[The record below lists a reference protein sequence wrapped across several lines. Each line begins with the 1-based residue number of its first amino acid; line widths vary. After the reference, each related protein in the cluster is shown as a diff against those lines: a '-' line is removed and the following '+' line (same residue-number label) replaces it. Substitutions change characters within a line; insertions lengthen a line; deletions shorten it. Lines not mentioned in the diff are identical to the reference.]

1 MVVMTTSGLQNMPN
15 LNEKQNLNIGLS
27 NDDLFKTSY
36 GVGHHWRPGF
46 YFPDSIT
53 MSKQNNVVPCGI
65 ELESK
70 VKTEDHY
77 ETTNKSVYDQKV
89 PAEFLRNPRNPLPPH
104 HWDVNYINEFRS
116 RYLSGGYRGSL
127 SPSRQKS
134 ETRESFSNT
143 DDPIELWRPLSM
155 QPFEIE
161 NHHKD
166 GPSKK
171 IIASNTNPDL
181 SGRIL
186 YPKDKEI
193 LRNLDPYLTTYM
205 KDHRFWTNE
214 ELNEVAKKN
223 IATYWNLKDYPKSK
237 GFGLSPIPLPKEG
250 VRNEKKPMLDTLKFN
265 YATDHV
271 RVQPISN
278 HVPHTGLESTYQSD
292 YTRPNSVL
300 RKVDKVCPVETPF
313 TLPDPGTSVVYTA
326 PNMYKTEYST
336 IGECQRTLI

>member
-166 GPSKK
+166 GPSK
-171 IIASNTNPDL
+171 
-181 SGRIL
+181 
-186 YPKDKEI
+186 
-193 LRNLDPYLTTYM
+193 
-205 KDHRFWTNE
+205 
-214 ELNEVAKKN
+214 
-223 IATYWNLKDYPKSK
+223 SK